1 MLSIAFCDDEPIML
15 EELFNVVKGYID
27 SKKVEFTADL
37 FESGEE
43 FVEKGVRCRKYDIV
57 FLDIEMKEMNGLE
70 AAAWFRKLNEQSKVI
85 FVSSHVEY
93 TLDAFKV
100 AAFRYIIKNKDTM
113 TQAVQEALDACLDIN
128 PEIKQVKK
136 YHFTELDMFLQTEDI
151 IYIESILHDLKFHIQ
166 AENNYVFTLA
176 RCTLNIWEQENHWNG
191 FVRIHQS
198 YLVNMKYVYAYNSK
212 EVELLDGT
220 VLTISKQR
228 KTEVCKLFRDQ
239 AIPRQKAEIHRKLI
253 M

>member
-93 TLDAFKV
+93 TLD
-100 AAFRYIIKNKDTM
+100 
-113 TQAVQEALDACLDIN
+113 
-128 PEIKQVKK
+128 
-136 YHFTELDMFLQTEDI
+136 FTELDMFLQTEDI

-166 AENNYVFTLA
+166 AESNYVFTLA

-239 AIPRQKAEIHRKLI
+239 AIPRRKRNT
-253 M
+253 

>member
-1 MLSIAFCDDEPIML
+1 M
-15 EELFNVVKGYID
+15 
-27 SKKVEFTADL
+27 
-37 FESGEE
+37 
-43 FVEKGVRCRKYDIV
+43 
-57 FLDIEMKEMNGLE
+57 
-70 AAAWFRKLNEQSKVI
+70 
-85 FVSSHVEY
+85 SSHVEY

-166 AENNYVFTLA
+166 AESNYVFTLA

-239 AIPRQKAEIHRKLI
+239 AIPRRKRHT
-253 M
+253 

>member
-1 MLSIAFCDDEPIML
+1 MMEKYKILIVEDDVDLREGLSFSFSGDGYDVTETGTKQDGLHEIA
-15 EELFNVVKGYID
+15 NG
-27 SKKVEFTADL
+27 
-37 FESGEE
+37 G
-43 FVEKGVRCRKYDIV
+43 YDIV
-57 FLDIEMKEMNGLE
+57 FLDIDMKEMNGLE

-166 AENNYVFTLA
+166 AESNYVFTLA

-239 AIPRQKAEIHRKLI
+239 AIPRRKRHTQETYQVEES
-253 M
+253 

>member
-166 AENNYVFTLA
+166 AESNYVFNFGKMYTQYLGTGKSLEWV
-176 RCTLNIWEQENHWNG
+176 C
-191 FVRIHQS
+191 S
-198 YLVNMKYVYAYNSK
+198 YSSKLLWINMKYVYAYNSK

-220 VLTISKQR
+220 VLTILKQR

-239 AIPRQKAEIHRKLI
+239 AIPRRKRNT
-253 M
+253 

>member
-1 MLSIAFCDDEPIML
+1 M
-15 EELFNVVKGYID
+15 
-27 SKKVEFTADL
+27 
-37 FESGEE
+37 
-43 FVEKGVRCRKYDIV
+43 
-57 FLDIEMKEMNGLE
+57 
-70 AAAWFRKLNEQSKVI
+70 
-85 FVSSHVEY
+85 SSHVEY

-166 AENNYVFTLA
+166 AESNYVFTLA

-228 KTEVCKLFRDQ
+228 RSLQTVS
-239 AIPRQKAEIHRKLI
+239 
-253 M
+253 